1 MPTVPVLSR
10 PRFFVAVVAALGVI
24 VAASAVTATVATPGR
39 VLALPGASESTVVAV
54 EPTRVL
60 DTRFNVGLTGAFQHG
75 VSRKLTVTGSIATYF
90 EPTDTREDKI
100 VVPVGA
106 TGVVLNVTAVGPT
119 GGGFVSVRP
128 GDATGFPSTS
138 NINIVPGQTVPNAVT
153 VAVPTAGTGVGQ
165 IDITYGSTAG
175 NTVNIIVD
183 IVGYTTNTGLI
194 DLTNRV
200 IALETSVKGD
210 PGPQGEPGAQGEAGP
225 QGDAGPK
232 GDSGFIG
239 DIKITNGIGP
249 TLAPTVS
256 PPQAITIGS
265 AEVSVVRG
273 SADGTAHM
281 QIIGPLAFGAATY
294 KLASIEYCMVPGGP
308 GSPGSVNNFTV
319 EIQGLVAATSVEDST
334 ARTTADCFVLDTSS
348 LAAASAY
355 DARWTVGGDAGALV
369 SFRSVTSTWTPA

>member
-1 MPTVPVLSR
+1 MVWLVTGAML
-10 PRFFVAVVAALGVI
+10 AT
-24 VAASAVTATVATPGR
+24 AVTLMFANAWR
-39 VLALPGASESTVVAV
+39 VDALPGASESTVVAV

-106 TGVVLNVTAVGPT
+106 TGVVLNATAVGPT

-183 IVGYTTNTGLI
+183 IVGYTANTGLI

-200 IALETSVKGD
+200 IAAEAKIAASEGEIASDTATVPSGVTITGYDGWDHAVIEENARVRFFVQLPVRAPAVLLSENVNFAPTNAATDDD
-210 PGPQGEPGAQGEAGP
+210 PTCTGNVDAPTAPPGKVCIYVASANRIDGAQGQE
-225 QGDAGPK
+225 
-232 GDSGFIG
+232 
-239 DIKITNGIGP
+239 T
-249 TLAPTVS
+249 T
-256 PPQAITIGS
+256 PP
-265 AEVSVVRG
+265 
-273 SADGTAHM
+273 
-281 QIIGPLAFGAATY
+281 
-294 KLASIEYCMVPGGP
+294 
-308 GSPGSVNNFTV
+308 
-319 EIQGLVAATSVEDST
+319 
-334 ARTTADCFVLDTSS
+334 TSS
-348 LAAASAY
+348 TFQVRF
-355 DARWTVGGDAGALV
+355 DTAGATLGDDMYIWIAWAY
-369 SFRSVTSTWTPA
+369 TAP